1 MYISRV
7 YQHVTEKSPWLK
19 KVEDSASTV
28 YLVKSI
34 FDIFYEM
41 QFIMVSDTMSLMS
54 LLRGKNVCIFPSKKI
69 PEIQGVP

>member
-1 MYISRV
+1 MYVSRV
-7 YQHVTEKSPWLK
+7 YQHVTEKSPRLK
-19 KVEDSASTV
+19 IEDSASTV

-54 LLRGKNVCIFPSKKI
+54 LHRGKMSVFSLKKI
-69 PEIQGVP
+69 QEIQSVP